1 MEKTNQTKIIKKVKQ
16 LSRTQ
21 VGVSLTK
28 EEREILEVELEDKI
42 EVTKHEKN

>member
-1 MEKTNQTKIIKKVKQ
+1 MAKTSIIKKVKQ

-28 EEREILEVELEDKI
+28 EEREILEVELGDKI
-42 EVTKHEKN
+42 EVKKYE

>member
-1 MEKTNQTKIIKKVKQ
+1 MKNTSIIKKVKQ

-28 EEREILEVELEDKI
+28 EEREILEVKIEDKI
-42 EVTKHEKN
+42 EVKKHETK

>member
-1 MEKTNQTKIIKKVKQ
+1 MKNTSIIKKVKQ

-28 EEREILEVELEDKI
+28 EEREILEVEIEDKI
-42 EVTKHEKN
+42 EVKKHEAK

>member
-1 MEKTNQTKIIKKVKQ
+1 MKITKKLKK

-28 EEREILEVELEDKI
+28 EEREILKVEEEDLVEVS
-42 EVTKHEKN
+42 KHENA

>member
-1 MEKTNQTKIIKKVKQ
+1 MRKTSIVKKLKQ

-21 VGVSLTK
+21 QGVSLTK

-42 EVTKHEKN
+42 EVKKHE